1 MASTTT
7 IPLPRR
13 LPPNVTPEAFQT
25 FISRAQSIVGV
36 ENVTVVDSQ
45 NPLEDG
51 TYMDNCKTHDMHAVY
66 ERDYFVASAIVA
78 PRGVPEVQAIVK
90 LANEFVVPVWPF
102 SAGRNVGYGGTAPRV
117 PGSVGIELGK
127 NMNKIL
133 EVSVE
138 GAYALVEPGVTYFS
152 LYDHLVKTGLREHLW
167 IDVPDVGGGSIIGN
181 AVERG
186 VGYTP
191 YGDHFMMHCGMEIV
205 LPNGELVRTGMG
217 ALPEPGNTPGLAAHE
232 QKPNKAWQ
240 LFNYGFGPYNDG
252 IFTQS
257 NLGIVVKMGIWLM
270 PNPGGYQ
277 AYMITFPRDDDLSA
291 IVDKIRPLRLQMVLQ
306 NVPTIRHILLDAAV
320 QNPKSHYTDKNTP
333 LTEADMDEIAAKL
346 NLGRWN
352 FFGAVYGPEPI
363 RAALLEAIKAAF
375 LTIPGSKFYLPEDR
389 KEERGVLHMRSDTL
403 QGIPS
408 LDELKWVDW
417 IPNGG
422 HLFFSPI
429 AKISGADA
437 ALQYEVTKRRCR
449 EAGFDF
455 IGNFLVG
462 MRDMHHIVCLVFDR
476 EDPEQRLRVRW
487 LMRTMVKDCA
497 AHGWGEYRTH
507 LALMDQIA
515 NTYNFNDNALMK
527 LNETIKNAL
536 DPNGIMAPGKNG
548 VWPATYDKEQWVLGG
563 DEEWAPPG
571 TQAAAGTKE

>member
-1 MASTTT
+1 
-7 IPLPRR
+7 
-13 LPPNVTPEAFQT
+13 TPEAFQA
-25 FISRAQSIVGV
+25 FISRAQSIVGA
-36 ENVTVVDSQ
+36 ENVTVVDPQ

-51 TYMDNCKTHDMHAVY
+51 TYMNNCKAHDMHSVY
-66 ERDYFVASAIVA
+66 ERDYFVASAVVA
-78 PRGVPEVQAIVK
+78 PRGVSEVQAIVK
-90 LANEFVVPVWPF
+90 LANEFIVPVWPF

-127 NMNKIL
+127 NMNKVL

-152 LYDHLVKTGLREHLW
+152 LYDYLVKTGLREHLW
-167 IDVPDVGGGSIIGN
+167 IDVPDLGGGSIIGN

-191 YGDHFMMHCGMEIV
+191 YGDHFMMHCGMEVV

-217 ALPEPGNTPGLAAHE
+217 ALPEPGNAPGLAPHE
-232 QKPNKAWQ
+232 QKPNKTGQ

-291 IVDKIRPLRLQMVLQ
+291 IVDKIRPLRLQMILQ
-306 NVPTIRHILLDAAV
+306 NTPTLRHILLDAAV
-320 QNPKSHYTDKNTP
+320 HNPKSHYTDKNTP
-333 LTEADMDEIAAKL
+333 LSEAEMDEIAAKL

-352 FFGAVYGPEPI
+352 FYGAVYGPEPI
-363 RAALLEAIKAAF
+363 RAVLLEAIKAAF
-375 LTIPGSKFYLPEDR
+375 LTIPGSNFYLPEDR
-389 KEERGVLHMRSDTL
+389 TEENSILRIRSDTL

-408 LDELKWVDW
+408 LDELRWVDW
-417 IPNGG
+417 LPNGG

-437 ALQYEVTKRRCR
+437 ALQYEITKRRCQ

-455 IGNFLVG
+455 IGTFIVG
-462 MRDMHHIVCLVFDR
+462 MRDLHYIVCIVFDR
-476 EDPEQRLRVRW
+476 EDPEQRLRARW
-487 LMRTMVKDCA
+487 LMRTMIKDCV

-548 VWPATYDKEQWVLGG
+548 VWPAGYDKEQWVLGG
-563 DEEWAPPG
+563 EEEWAPPG
-571 TQAAAGTKE
+571 TQAAAATKE